1 MTLAFLIYL
10 IQFLDSLKI
19 VTIITGLVFA
29 FIAAIYFVG
38 WLDAGSKE
46 TITKSAKSDGSGE
59 MLTFNKASR
68 YLGIIKRFVAYAVIA
83 GVCSILIPSQR
94 TAYMM
99 AGGYV
104 TQTIAQSPAAAEM
117 GNKIL
122 RLINTKLDTM
132 INDELDKLTKT
143 ERKDGTG
150 QAVKD
155 KN

>member
-10 IQFLDSLKI
+10 IQFLDSLKF
-19 VTIITGLVFA
+19 VSVITGVVFLLVAAAYFA
-29 FIAAIYFVG
+29 G
-38 WLDAGSKE
+38 WLDASPNE
-46 TITKSAKSDGSGE
+46 TLTKSAKSDGSGE
-59 MLTFNKASR
+59 MLTYNKASR
-68 YLGIIKRFVAYAVIA
+68 YLGIVKRFISYAVIA
-83 GVCSILIPSQR
+83 GVCAILIPSQR

-117 GNKIL
+117 GNKVL
-122 RLINTKLDTM
+122 RLINTRLDAM
-132 INDELDKLTKT
+132 INEELDKLTKS